1 MGDDRGRR
9 AGSLSGAR
17 KLAALMLPARARGR
31 LLLSLVCVGALGLAA
46 AAGAVWTL
54 APEWWAVPSAVSQ
67 MTGQRVPELAPPLAL
82 GSVQPAP
89 AEDNH
94 PLLPAPPSSIDS
106 RTRPVVAPTPSG
118 PLLPQRRFTVLR
130 LGSDNDL
137 KFAADAV

>member
-46 AAGAVWTL
+46 AAGAVWIF

-67 MTGQRVPELAPPLAL
+67 MTGQRVPELAQLPTA
-82 GSVQPAP
+82 QPSQPGA
-89 AEDNH
+89 AADNRAV
-94 PLLPAPPSSIDS
+94 LPAAPSS
-106 RTRPVVAPTPSG
+106 TKTGARPVMAPTPSG
-118 PLLPQRRFTVLR
+118 PLLPQ
-130 LGSDNDL
+130 
-137 KFAADAV
+137 